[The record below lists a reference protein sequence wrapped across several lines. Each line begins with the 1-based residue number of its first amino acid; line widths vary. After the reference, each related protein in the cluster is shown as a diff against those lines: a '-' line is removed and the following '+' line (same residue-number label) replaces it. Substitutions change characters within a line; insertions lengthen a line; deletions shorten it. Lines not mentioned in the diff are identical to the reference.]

1 MQLPLFRR
9 PGEQRTRGQAM
20 VEFAL
25 ILPLLVLLLVMSI
38 DFGRVF
44 FGWIALQNATRIA
57 ADTAAQR
64 ANAWP
69 SADGNLE
76 IEWRED
82 YESLI
87 TEDLQNANCAFPTPH
102 PDPVFTNANPGAPG
116 DTGDHD
122 FGDLV
127 TVSLECEFS
136 LITPLAEG
144 LFGGPIQLTAEAT
157 FAINGLVVVG
167 VPDAPPAAPQPCV
180 APDAEFDT
188 DPPPAA
194 SGRVI
199 GSTSPF
205 EVSFTNTT
213 PDNPLC
219 PNTYLWERR
228 TEGGPWSSIGTG
240 TTVEDE
246 SFTDVPG
253 SGSTDYEVRLTVTN
267 SLGTDSETIDVWVT
281 AP

>member
-1 MQLPLFRR
+1 MLILNRSR
-9 PGEQRTRGQAM
+9 ERATRGQGM

-25 ILPLLVLLLVMSI
+25 VLPLLALLLVMAV

-76 IEWRED
+76 IEWRQD
-82 YESLI
+82 YENFI
-87 TEDLQNANCAFPTPH
+87 TQDLQGANCVYPTPH
-102 PDPVFTNANPGAPG
+102 PDPVFTNANPTDPD

-127 TVSLECEFS
+127 TVRLECQFS
-136 LITPLAEG
+136 LITPLAETV
-144 LFGGPIQLTAEAT
+144 FGGPIQLAAEST

-167 VPDAPPAAPQPCV
+167 VPDPPPAPPEPCV
-180 APDAEFDT
+180 VPVAEFDT
-188 DPPPAA
+188 APAR
-194 SGRVI
+194 SGGGRVN
-199 GSTSPF
+199 GSFSPF
-205 EVSFTNTT
+205 PVVFTSTT
-213 PDNPLC
+213 EENPDC

-228 TEGGPWSSIGTG
+228 TESGPWSTVGTS
-240 TTVEDE
+240 DE
-246 SFTDVPG
+246 LTNQVFTDAAG
-253 SGSTDYEVRLTVTN
+253 GGATNYEIRLTVTN
-267 SLGTDSETIDVWVT
+267 SEGTDNESVIVRVT
-281 AP
+281 A

>member
-1 MQLPLFRR
+1 MKLPFVRR
-9 PGEQRTRGQAM
+9 RQRASRGQAM

-25 ILPLLVLLLVMSI
+25 ILPLLVLLLVMAI

-76 IEWRED
+76 QEWRLD
-82 YESLI
+82 YENFI
-87 TEDLQNANCAFPTPH
+87 TQDLQAANCIYPTPH

-127 TVSLECEFS
+127 TVHLACEFS
-136 LITPLAEG
+136 LITPFAEAV
-144 LFGGPIQLTAEAT
+144 FGGPIPLEAEAT

-167 VPDAPPAAPQPCV
+167 VPDPPSAPPDPCV
-180 APDAEFDT
+180 APVATFDT
-188 DPPPAA
+188 VPAPSA
-194 SGRVI
+194 GGRVN
-199 GSTSPF
+199 GNTSPL
-205 EVSFTNTT
+205 VVDFTSTT
-213 PDNPLC
+213 AENPDC

-228 TEGGPWSSIGTG
+228 TGSGPWSTVGTA
-240 TTVEDE
+240 TELLDQV
-246 SFTDVPG
+246 FTDNPG
-253 SGSTDYEVRLTVTN
+253 GGPTNYEVRLTVTN
-267 SLGTDSETIDVWVT
+267 SIGSDPEVITVRVS
-281 AP
+281 A